1 MEKFKKVINLITI
14 IITFVAMILG
24 LIKQDFI
31 LVVLGGQML
40 VLNEIMTIKKESAVK
55 KEEKVGC
62 GCKH

>member
-1 MEKFKKVINLITI
+1 MEKFKKVINAIAI
-14 IITFVAMILG
+14 IITLVAMILG

-40 VLNEIMTIKKESAVK
+40 ILNEVTTIKKELEVK
-55 KEEKVGC
+55 KEEKAGC

>member
-1 MEKFKKVINLITI
+1 MEKFKKAINAITI
-14 IITFVAMILG
+14 VITLVAMILG

-40 VLNEIMTIKKESAVK
+40 ILNEVTTIKKELEVK
-55 KEEKVGC
+55 KEEKAGC